1 MSDLLIKGMDMLKHN
16 VMHGNKD
23 TIYRAVIRVA
33 PDGTATITINR
44 AQAIHTFD
52 DGDLKTAPLVEIP
65 TPHGRLIDANAL
77 MQVIENNDYTLV
89 SRFNTTDRGM
99 FTIGIKQAID
109 EAPTVLEA
117 EGCNE

>member
-1 MSDLLIKGMDMLKHN
+1 MSDLLIKGVDMLKHN

-23 TIYRAVIRVA
+23 TIYRAVIRVR

-52 DGDLKTAPLVEIP
+52 DGDLITAPLVEIP
-65 TPHGRLIDANAL
+65 TPHGRLIDADAL
-77 MQVIENNDYTLV
+77 IQVIENNDYTLI
-89 SRFNTTDRGM
+89 SKHNTTDKGM

-109 EAPTVLEA
+109 ESPTFLVKDD
-117 EGCNE
+117 GNG